1 MRALPFAPTAQR
13 YAVDSV
19 SDKVSYTSD
28 KDKERCEIMSANL
41 ERIIEEIV
49 ALSEH
54 DKALLAARLREVLRL
69 EPEDWARLKLAEAA
83 FSFWDNESDTDY
95 DRL

>member
-1 MRALPFAPTAQR
+1 M
-13 YAVDSV
+13 
-19 SDKVSYTSD
+19 
-28 KDKERCEIMSANL
+28 MSASL

-49 ALSEH
+49 ALSES
-54 DKALLAARLREVLRL
+54 DKARLLARLREVFRM

-83 FSFWDNESDTDY
+83 FSFWDNDSDADY